1 MTTSPETTKPQPSE
15 RKPALRR
22 RACVLVLLVIATAV
36 GIDSFGS
43 SHRVALASVSVDDV
57 RPGEVGVVAS
67 ELVELWLDTPVTLV
81 AGEVAVSVT
90 RRELG
95 GRVEFDR
102 PVADLESQIRFDES
116 AGIGAL
122 DRLRQVIDLRP
133 MAAGS
138 LTSPR
143 EGQSINMLSAL
154 GALERGLS
162 ASSAIIELPVTHI
175 APPEPAPIDVGDAT
189 FGTELAGYATEY
201 STSERLWG
209 RRKNIE
215 LSARAVDGAVI
226 EPGRVLSFNELVGER
241 TIERGFRG
249 AREVSGGRVVDG
261 VGGGICQ
268 VAATLHAAAFKAGF
282 GIVEHHPHTRGA
294 SYIELGLDAAVSWG
308 GKDMKIQNPYRF
320 PVRIR
325 ATASKGTVSVALVG
339 AESGRDVA
347 WSTELVRVIARG
359 REVEMGA
366 PGLPGEQT
374 LDRGRNGLVIRRTR
388 VLGVGADARREVVD
402 LVYPPVNTL
411 IRRTP

>member
-1 MTTSPETTKPQPSE
+1 MTTFPEKPQPSE
-15 RKPALRR
+15 RTAARPRR
-22 RACVLVLLVIATAV
+22 VFVLTLLVVATA
-36 GIDSFGS
+36 FGVHS
-43 SHRVALASVSVDDV
+43 LGTTHRVALASVSVDNV
-57 RPGEVGVVAS
+57 RPGEVRVVAS
-67 ELVELWLDTPVTLV
+67 ELAELWRDTPVTLL
-81 AGEVAVSVT
+81 AGELAVSVT

-95 GRVEFDR
+95 GEIG
-102 PVADLESQIRFDES
+102 PNGSSANSGSQIRFDES
-116 AGIGAL
+116 TGIRAL
-122 DRLRQVIDLRP
+122 DRLRRVVDLRP
-133 MAAGS
+133 MAADS
-138 LTSPR
+138 RTSPR
-143 EGQSINMLSAL
+143 GGQSINMLSAL
-154 GALERGLS
+154 EALERGLS
-162 ASSAIIELPVTHI
+162 ASSAVIELPVTYI
-175 APPEPAPIDVGDAT
+175 APPEPASIDVGDAT